1 MGYHTSNA
9 AYAYDMQPQPV
20 PVIHKPAAPA
30 REERPRFD
38 VVTGA
43 GKAASQDVSPLFTH
57 VIKVAVTLVL
67 VAAALCFGRIALASV
82 TAASLNA
89 NGELMSTLSTAKSEA
104 SSLEVMHSVY
114 DSDSRIRELALSY
127 GMAEPEG
134 STTVDITSAQAE

>member
-20 PVIHKPAAPA
+20 PVIHEPAAPA

-57 VIKVAVTLVL
+57 VIKVAVTLV
-67 VAAALCFGRIALASV
+67 VVMVALCFGRIALASV
-82 TAASLNA
+82 TSASLSANA
-89 NGELMSTLSTAKSEA
+89 ELSSTLSTAQSEA

-114 DSDSRIRELALSY
+114 NSDSRIRELANSY
-127 GMAEPEG
+127 GMAEAEG
-134 STTVDITSAQAE
+134 STTVDISSAQAE